1 MSRTMSTRGR
11 RAGALA
17 GALCLATTISVATT
31 VAAQTTAPA
40 PGAATTARP
49 ATADFERI
57 RLRTDVLAG
66 RRATVR
72 GVVRPALAGQR
83 IIVQR
88 RTGDG
93 WRTVDRAR
101 TTRGGRFALHW
112 RPGRP
117 GSAQLRVRVRGERV
131 RATRRIVGRLNVYR
145 RAQASWYGPG
155 LYGNALGCGGRLSPD
170 TLGVAHKTL
179 PCGSRVTL
187 RHQGRT
193 VRVRVIDRG
202 PYVGN
207 REFDLT
213 AATKARLG
221 FGSTGSVLV
230 TR

>member
-1 MSRTMSTRGR
+1 MPRTMSLRGR

-17 GALCLATTISVATT
+17 GALCVAATIAATPG
-31 VAAQTTAPA
+31 AAQTIAPE
-40 PGAATTARP
+40 PGAAATARP
-49 ATADFERI
+49 AAADLERI
-57 RLRTDVLAG
+57 RLRTNVLAG
-66 RRATVR
+66 RAATVR

-83 IIVQR
+83 VIVQR
-88 RTGDG
+88 RSGEG
-93 WRTVDRAR
+93 WQTVDRTA
-101 TTRGGRFALHW
+101 TTRGGRFVLRW

-117 GSAQLRVRVRGERV
+117 GSAQLRVRVRGERI

-145 RAQASWYGPG
+145 SAQASWYGPG
-155 LYGNALGCGGRLSPD
+155 LYGNALGCGGRLSPG

-179 PCGSRVTL
+179 PCGSKLTL

-202 PYVGN
+202 PYVGD

-213 AATKARLG
+213 AATRARLG
-221 FGSTGSVLV
+221 FGSTGAVLV